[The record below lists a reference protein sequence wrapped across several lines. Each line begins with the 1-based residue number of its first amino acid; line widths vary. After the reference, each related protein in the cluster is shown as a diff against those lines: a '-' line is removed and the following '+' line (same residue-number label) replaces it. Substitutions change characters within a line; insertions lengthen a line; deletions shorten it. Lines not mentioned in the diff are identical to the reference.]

1 MGNFKNLLFA
11 SALAVI
17 LPLQAVD
24 ASEIRVGFT
33 ADALTLDPANHRNRE
48 TETIIRNLYDGIL
61 TRDADM
67 KIVPEIAESF
77 TQTSPTTFEFVI
89 RKGIKFHD
97 GSDLTAEDVK
107 FTLDRLTVEGAMGDG
122 QTSPRKSLLGP
133 LKSTAVEGNKVI
145 VTLSEPWPILP
156 AMLPVQEIVSKA
168 FVEKVGTAGL
178 ATQVN
183 GNGPFKLTEWRK
195 GDSIIM
201 ERFDGYYGG
210 ASDIPPAGKACVDR
224 VIFKVIPETASRVA
238 ALLSGDVDI
247 INELPPFSIAQ
258 VKNNPDTE
266 VMTVNGTR
274 SFFIALNNKGKVFGD
289 IKMRQAVAYA
299 LDKKLII
306 DRILG
311 GNAVSIDGIL
321 SPAAFGASKLPSHD
335 YDPQKAKALL
345 AAAGYPDGIDVVID
359 TEGAYKDTVQA
370 IASVLAK
377 SGIRAKVEVSE
388 SAILKAKW
396 DPKDENPKGDM
407 YFTSWGNGSL
417 DPYDIFL
424 PTHRSGD
431 RGNSAHYAN
440 PELDKL
446 LDQASS
452 ELDTEKRAGLYN
464 KAEAIINADLP
475 YVYLWVPQDIYG
487 VSKRVKGWK
496 PSADSRINLHDACV
510 E

>member
-1 MGNFKNLLFA
+1 MGNFQRLLLATAVAAFLP
-11 SALAVI
+11 SAG
-17 LPLQAVD
+17 LQASD
-24 ASEIRVGFT
+24 IRVGFT
-33 ADALTLDPANHRNRE
+33 TDALTLDPANHRNRD

-61 TRDADM
+61 TRDGDM
-67 KIVPEIAESF
+67 KIVPEIAESW

-97 GSDLTAEDVK
+97 GSELTAEDVK

-133 LKSTAVEGNKVI
+133 LQSVAVDGDKLT

-156 AMLPVQEIVSKA
+156 AMLPVQEVVSKA
-168 FVEKVGTAGL
+168 FVEKVGSAGL

-183 GNGPFKLTEWRK
+183 GTGPFKLVEWRK

-201 ERFDGYYGG
+201 ERFDDYYGG
-210 ASDIPPAGKACVDR
+210 SPDIAPVGKACVDR
-224 VIFKVIPETASRVA
+224 AIFKVIPETASRVA

-258 VKNNPDTE
+258 VESNPNTA

-274 SFFIALNNKGKVFGD
+274 SFFIALNNKGEIFDD
-289 IKMRQAVAYA
+289 IKVRQAVTLA

-306 DRILG
+306 DRILAG
-311 GNAVSIDGIL
+311 KAVSIEGIL
-321 SPAAFGASKLPSHD
+321 SPAAFGASELPAAG
-335 YDPQKAKALL
+335 YDPEKAKALL
-345 AAAGYPDGIDVVID
+345 AEAGYPDGIDVVID
-359 TEGAYKDTVQA
+359 TEGAFKDTVEA

-388 SAILKAKW
+388 NALLKAKW
-396 DPKDENPKGDM
+396 DPKSETPAGHM
-407 YFTSWGNGSL
+407 YFSSWGNGSL
-417 DPYDIFL
+417 DPYDIFV

-431 RGNSAHYAN
+431 RGNSAYYAN

-446 LDQASS
+446 LDQASV
-452 ELDTEKRAGLYN
+452 ELDAAKRADLY
-464 KAEAIINADLP
+464 KQAETIINTDVP

-496 PSADSRINLHDACV
+496 PSADSRINLYDTCV